1 MKKILTIL
9 FAAITLAATAQSDTT
24 RLRIKPI
31 VANIEGDSIISID
44 FDYWR
49 NADTNS
55 TMTLLVKYYDQN
67 GKMVM
72 QENMTVPVRIANRFI
87 RSRSIIDDFIL
98 TRKTKLRKN

>member
-1 MKKILTIL
+1 M
-9 FAAITLAATAQSDTT
+9 AAMVLSAHADTT

-31 VANIEGDSIISID
+31 VANIEGDSIVSID

-55 TMTLLVKYYDQN
+55 TMTLLVKYYDQT
-67 GKMVM
+67 GKIVM
-72 QENMTVPVRIANRFI
+72 QENMTVPARIANKFI

-98 TRKTKLRKN
+98 TRKTRIRKQ